1 MASEVDIRGMS
12 TKDNSRVTDITIES
26 LPEPPSQ
33 LPPDERQAAERDFA
47 KFYQQ
52 QESYDMPQLVKQSKR
67 RRLWLYIISILALLL
82 GLALAGFYIFNG
94 QSGKFGEESVRV
106 ELLGPTSAPSGQVVE
121 YRLAYTN
128 DQAVDLLNT
137 EINLRYPSGFAFQ
150 DAFPAPAVADGTRFN
165 LPRLAAHATGFVTI
179 HGQLVGEVEEEK
191 TLGAVFTY
199 EPENFRAQFAK
210 NVTVKTKI
218 VASVVN
224 VELAGPAQLPAD
236 QPLLLTTTYRNSS
249 ANKLSGLVL
258 SLTLPSGF
266 ELELPQLQ
274 PLSGSNNTW
283 QLPDIEP
290 RGEGKIELKGKFTEA
305 AAAGN
310 QEFRVT
316 IGIVTPP
323 NKDVTVQEEKIFNT
337 TLIKS
342 HLTLNL
348 NANEVSLKSA
358 IDLGQEITYDL
369 TYTNEGSVPFSD
381 LVLTAKLNPVYFDW
395 TSLRDSANG
404 TVDATAGT
412 IVWTKDNLT
421 SLEALTAG
429 GSGNLRFSLRTQPIL
444 PLGVTAS
451 PSFKAQIDVQA
462 KQLVGDSL
470 RDVSAQSN
478 EVETKVNTQFNL
490 TAEGRYYTDQLIKL
504 GSGPL
509 PPRVGQTT
517 TYVIF
522 WRLSNTWSE
531 VENIEATS
539 TLPIGVTWTGQST
552 VTAGQKVTFNPNTR
566 EVRWQLNRLPPS
578 AGTIFDK
585 PEASFEVAV
594 TPEESDADKILVLT
608 KTITATGRD
617 SFSGADLIATAKFIT
632 TDLDDDLGAQ
642 GKGVVAR

>member
-1 MASEVDIRGMS
+1 MS
-12 TKDNSRVTDITIES
+12 RKDNSQVTDITIET

-33 LPPDERQAAERDFA
+33 PLPSERQAAESAFA

-67 RRLWLYIISILALLL
+67 RRLWFYVISILALLF

-94 QSGKFGEESVRV
+94 QGGKFGEEAVRV
-106 ELLGPTSAPSGQVVE
+106 ELLGPASAPSGQVVE
-121 YRLAYTN
+121 YKLAYTN
-128 DQAVDLLNT
+128 DQAVDLLNV
-137 EINLRYPSGFAFQ
+137 EINVRYPSGFTWQ
-150 DAFPAPAVADGTRFN
+150 DSSPAPAVADGSRFS
-165 LPRLAAHATGFVTI
+165 LPRLAAHEAGFVTI
-179 HGQLVGEVEEEK
+179 RGQLVGEVDEEK

-199 EPENFRAQFAK
+199 EPDNFRAQFAK

-224 VELAGPAQLPAD
+224 VELTGPAQLPAD
-236 QPLLLTTTYRNSS
+236 QTLLLTATYRNSS

-258 SLTLPSGF
+258 RLTLPNGF
-266 ELELPQLQ
+266 ELELPPLQ

-310 QEFRVT
+310 QEFRV
-316 IGIVTPP
+316 IVGIVTPP
-323 NKDVTVQEEKIFNT
+323 AKDVTVQEEKVFNT

-348 NANEVSLKSA
+348 TANEVSLKSA

-369 TYTNEGSVPFSD
+369 AYTNEGSVPFSD
-381 LVLTAKLNPVYFDW
+381 LVLTAKLNPIYFDW
-395 TSLRDSANG
+395 ASLRDSASG

-412 IVWTKDNLT
+412 IVWTKENLT
-421 SLEALTAG
+421 SLEVLSAG
-429 GSGNLRFSLRTQPIL
+429 SSGNLRFSLRTQPVL
-444 PLGVTAS
+444 PTSLAAS
-451 PSFKAQIDVQA
+451 PSFKAQITAQA

-478 EVETKVNTQFNL
+478 EIETKVNTQFSLN
-490 TAEGRYYTDQLIKL
+490 AEGRYYTDQLVKL

-509 PPRVGQTT
+509 PPQVGQTT

-522 WRLSNTWSE
+522 WRLGNSWSE
-531 VENIEATS
+531 VDNIEVTS
-539 TLPIGVTWTGQST
+539 TLPVGVTWTGQTT
-552 VTAGQKVTFNPNTR
+552 VTAGQAVTFNPNTR
-566 EVRWQLNRLPPS
+566 EVRWQLNRLPPG
-578 AGTIFDK
+578 AGAAFEK
-585 PEASFEVAV
+585 PEASFEVAI
-594 TPEESDADKILVLT
+594 TPEDNDAGKILVLA
-608 KTITATGRD
+608 KTTTATGRD
-617 SFSGADLIATAKFIT
+617 NFSGADLIATAKFIT

-642 GKGVVAR
+642 TKGVVVK